1 MALLI
6 AAATRNPDKAKRI
19 RALLDGLDVAV
30 ADGAALTAAPD
41 PPEDDQSHLAI
52 ATAKAAAW
60 SRALGG
66 LVVAS
71 DGGLVIPAL
80 GDGWS
85 SLITRR
91 GTGADVSD
99 EERGARLL
107 RRMRGLDGERRAC
120 RWTEAVAVAREGEL
134 LGAWEASGLDG
145 AIALDYVPPPGGTN
159 GFWVSALW
167 VTRQGVR
174 RWALSPGE
182 ERALGDPW
190 AALRAPVRALVANLA
205 AGESG
210 A

>member
-19 RALLDGLDVAV
+19 RALLDGLDVDI
-30 ADGAALTAAPD
+30 ADGAALTGAPD

-66 LVVAS
+66 LAVAS

-145 AIALDYVPPPGGTN
+145 AIALDYAPPPGGTN

-167 VTRQGVR
+167 VTPHGVR
-174 RWALSPGE
+174 RWALSSGE

-205 AGESG
+205 AGEAG

>member
-1 MALLI
+1 MALPI
-6 AAATRNPDKAKRI
+6 AAATRNPDKAKRL
-19 RALLDGLDVAV
+19 RALLDGLDVDV
-30 ADGAALTAAPD
+30 ADGAALIGAPD

-66 LVVAS
+66 LAVAS

-107 RRMRGLDGERRAC
+107 RRMRGLTGERRAC

-145 AIALDYVPPPGGTN
+145 AIASDYAPPPGGTN

-167 VTRQGVR
+167 VTREGVR
-174 RWALSPGE
+174 RWALTPADE
-182 ERALGDPW
+182 EALGDPW
-190 AALRAPVRALVANLA
+190 AALRAPVRALVARLA
-205 AGESG
+205 AEG
-210 A
+210 